1 MHAPPLHFDHENA
14 VLASFKSSS
23 MPEVSSPRPPT
34 TINHVLPPGG
44 GFLFIHFIERIHGR
58 TYPLRHSLA
67 TTRPHT
73 VFVFLCFHCQ
83 LPPLLAKNS
92 LTCLASLNS
101 VQVLIKYQASSCS
114 TTSTFTVLP
123 PVFSCDSMF
132 AFSQRIDTR
141 SDGRFVSH
149 AQAHHL
155 SDTLACSKAF
165 CPSSILSIHLQ
176 SYRMFTHPSFSFR
189 SSGCLQLPVLDRHS
203 MQASWA
209 TEPSLPYLTYH
220 LDQYLALPKD
230 PFMRDFHLYRY
241 SQKTLSCFVHILY
254 PNTGTDTSVAC
265 SRPIVHASQYA

>member
-23 MPEVSSPRPPT
+23 VPEVPSPRPPT
-34 TINHVLPPGG
+34 TTNHVLPPGG
-44 GFLFIHFIERIHGR
+44 GFLFINFIERTHGR

-73 VFVFLCFHCQ
+73 VLVFLCFHCQ

-132 AFSQRIDTR
+132 ALSSALIPDLTAASFHMLRRTTYPTHLHVPRLFAPPQFS
-141 SDGRFVSH
+141 
-149 AQAHHL
+149 
-155 SDTLACSKAF
+155 
-165 CPSSILSIHLQ
+165 LSIFKAIACYPPEFFFQVVWLPPITG
-176 SYRMFTHPSFSFR
+176 SR
-189 SSGCLQLPVLDRHS
+189 SP
-203 MQASWA
+203 
-209 TEPSLPYLTYH
+209 
-220 LDQYLALPKD
+220 
-230 PFMRDFHLYRY
+230 
-241 SQKTLSCFVHILY
+241 
-254 PNTGTDTSVAC
+254 
-265 SRPIVHASQYA
+265 